1 MKTLFALLLSTLVM
15 VSSASAGNKKNTAET
30 QASTSNTQTSIRH
43 LKLRAKTVTP
53 PPNYTIAN

>member
-1 MKTLFALLLSTLVM
+1 MKILFALLLSALVT

-43 LKLRAKTVTP
+43 LKLRVKTVTP